1 MTLRTLFSF
10 KDTKEIQVYKYLT
23 LWNKRNL
30 LLLFFNFNLK
40 KLVDSSKRAKIL
52 ADNRNSHHPIET
64 LTHGL
69 WNVLLFL
76 HLSLWVIWNN

>member
-30 LLLFFNFNLK
+30 LLLLFWLQLK
-40 KLVDSSKRAKIL
+40 KI
-52 ADNRNSHHPIET
+52 NQ
-64 LTHGL
+64 
-69 WNVLLFL
+69 
-76 HLSLWVIWNN
+76 